1 MRIRVTGW
9 IAIAAVG
16 VLVTLVILAGL
27 ASRTEPLR
35 KLVVATLED
44 RLGSGVELGAFS
56 VDLVPRVTVYGEQ
69 LRVRLRGAPAG
80 VPPLIEIKSFTVHC
94 GLLDIIHKPRRFKH
108 VTLEGLVVNIP
119 PGALKKQGN
128 PIADA
133 FKDAQAPSDPKG
145 DKSVKEDEAP
155 IIVEELL

>member
-9 IAIAAVG
+9 VAIAAVG

-44 RLGSGVELGAFS
+44 RLGRDVELGAFS

-69 LRVRLRGAPAG
+69 LRVRLRGAPAD

-94 GLLDIIHKPRRFKH
+94 GLLDIIRKPRRFNN
-108 VTLEGLVVNIP
+108 VTLKALVVKIP
-119 PGALKKQGN
+119 AR
-128 PIADA
+128 AH
-133 FKDAQAPSDPKG
+133 
-145 DKSVKEDEAP
+145 
-155 IIVEELL
+155 